1 MVTNAGFVGSM
12 YAEMGSATVLSQ
24 VMEKNVKLWSTI
36 ACGAMALVGM
46 MASADAATPVK
57 VAAGKAA
64 LSPENTHLQFVCAH
78 LGDKPD
84 PRTGTFGKFTG
95 SLEADAAAKMIQSLA
110 IDFDATSLNTEFAKL
125 TTHLKSPDFFDTRE
139 HPKAS
144 FVSKK
149 VAPGSAAGEFQ
160 VTGDLTLHG
169 VTKSIT
175 IPVKARFA
183 DGGVTAT
190 SDFTID
196 RSEFGMKY
204 GIDKIDKKVSLTVV
218 IGEKNK
224 VLSESK

>member
-1 MVTNAGFVGSM
+1 M
-12 YAEMGSATVLSQ
+12 
-24 VMEKNVKLWSTI
+24 KLWSTI
-36 ACGAMALVGM
+36 ACSAVAVLGMAVV
-46 MASADAATPVK
+46 SVAATPVP
-57 VAAGKAA
+57 VAGGKAA
-64 LSPENTHLQFVCAH
+64 LTPDNTRLQFVCAH

-95 SLEADAAAKMIQSLA
+95 TLEADPAAKTIKSIAL
-110 IDFDATSLNTEFAKL
+110 DFDATSLNTEFAKL

-149 VAPGSAAGEFQ
+149 ITPGSAAGEFQ
-160 VTGDLTLHG
+160 ITGDLTLHG

-175 IPVKARFA
+175 LPAKATFA
-183 DGGVTAT
+183 DGGVTVT
-190 SDFTID
+190 SDFTVD

-204 GIDKIDKKVSLTVV
+204 GLEKVDKKVSLTVV

-224 VLSESK
+224 VLAEGK

>member
-1 MVTNAGFVGSM
+1 
-12 YAEMGSATVLSQ
+12 
-24 VMEKNVKLWSTI
+24 VKLWSTI
-36 ACGAMALVGM
+36 ACSTAALLGM
-46 MASADAATPVK
+46 MVSVQAATPVA
-57 VAAGKAA
+57 VSGGKAT

-95 SLEADAAAKMIQSLA
+95 TLEADVAAKTIKAVSL
-110 IDFDATSLNTEFAKL
+110 DFDATSLNTEFAKL

-149 VAPGSAAGEFQ
+149 VAPGAAAGEFQ

-175 IPVKARFA
+175 LPMKATFA
-183 DGGVTAT
+183 NGGVTAT
-190 SDFTID
+190 SEFTID

-204 GIDKIDKKVSLTVV
+204 GIDKVDKKVSLTVV

-224 VLSESK
+224 VLSEAK